1 MKRREGEGGYLRWL
15 GRPLRTKISSSWPF
29 VRRFSVTLSWLEITR
44 GVLGGVVPGPCVRPR
59 PGTCSLNKCV
69 PWRCHGRYEAR
80 NLRTALPFAATGTE
94 TISRR
99 GLSMM
104 CAAEF
109 RVTEYQ
115 HLFLSLSLSPN
126 ISHLLIPH
134 FPFLSFSFPLLP
146 RFLSSLLHK
155 KNYQTFPISG
165 PDSYAHAKD
174 LMFLIAENYI
184 KNL

>member
-1 MKRREGEGGYLRWL
+1 M
-15 GRPLRTKISSSWPF
+15 
-29 VRRFSVTLSWLEITR
+29 RRFSVTLSWLEITR

-115 HLFLSLSLSPN
+115 HLFLSLLTFLICLYHTFLSSP
-126 ISHLLIPH
+126 SPSPL
-134 FPFLSFSFPLLP
+134 PFLSPSQ
-146 RFLSSLLHK
+146 